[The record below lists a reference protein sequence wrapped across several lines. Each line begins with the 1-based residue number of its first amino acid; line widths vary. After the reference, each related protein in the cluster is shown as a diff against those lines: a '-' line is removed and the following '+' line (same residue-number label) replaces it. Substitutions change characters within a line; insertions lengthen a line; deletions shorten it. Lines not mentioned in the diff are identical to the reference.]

1 MKMKLNRLASKV
13 LPAVAVLIGAPG
25 VAFAGT
31 WSLAGVPSSAPFGG
45 GAASPVVQ
53 VQFAGD
59 GVTTD
64 AQTSISIPAG
74 FTAVAAAANTGGC
87 SVDGTGTFINVTS
100 STGSII
106 AAGPTTFCNVTFTA
120 GGATAAGNYDVTSS
134 PAGGL
139 PTLCFDGGG
148 NPAPACA
155 GHANGVGALRVV
167 TISPAYSSTPA
178 PGGTITITD
187 PITPGATTATLT
199 VTNTGDAGTT
209 LNVQAPTGLSGVL
222 SIAPNTAQAITQGSA
237 GTTYTISCAATV
249 DAPDSQTLSF
259 VHDGSGAGAASPA
272 TYTVICDGSVANTP
286 PTAALGAVVQPVA
299 GSIGSTGTATVPVNV
314 TGAGAPTGSLA
325 LTCTI
330 PATGTSAFAVTAGG
344 TRTFTAPA
352 TVGAS
357 SPDIS
362 VSCVRQ
368 AAAVTATLTCA
379 QNATPDPDPAALT
392 ADITCPAGV
401 PVPVASVS
409 PSAIS
414 IVAAPSTPASGT
426 ATLSNTGTG
435 QLDIASCT
443 APAGFTLT
451 APAAF
456 PTSVAIGASTPLT
469 VSCTTPAEG
478 APALTG
484 NLTCQSN
491 APDAGGV
498 ITVPLSCSGTP
509 LVVPAMDNMG
519 KILLASLVIGL
530 GLLGMAL
537 RRPA

>member
-1 MKMKLNRLASKV
+1 MKKLNLKTVLALACALGGST
-13 LPAVAVLIGAPG
+13 VATAATFSSNAPTG
-25 VAFAGT
+25 QAGQ
-31 WSLAGVPSSAPFGG
+31 
-45 GAASPVVQ
+45 VVTYTISI
-53 VQFAGD
+53 AGD

-64 AQTSISIPAG
+64 ASLRLDMPASITNVVLSATQPAAIGQSCFVTAGDINVLSPSGAIIPAG
-74 FTAVAAAANTGGC
+74 PTAYC
-87 SVDGTGTFINVTS
+87 SYDLTIAPGTPV
-100 STGSII
+100 
-106 AAGPTTFCNVTFTA
+106 GPITLPVSADVPTNPECA
-120 GGATAAGNYDVTSS
+120 GATPPPSCTTTHS
-134 PAGGL
+134 PI
-139 PTLCFDGGG
+139 
-148 NPAPACA
+148 
-155 GHANGVGALRVV
+155 GVVV
-167 TISPAYSSTPA
+167 TSPAYTSAPA